1 MSLKNIKEGVFILIS
16 ENIIHFDKKYFQK
29 NMNRCAMHM
38 CIHTLNSTYDL
49 RGSNFNIA
57 KW

>member
-1 MSLKNIKEGVFILIS
+1 MSLKKHKGRCFILIS

-29 NMNRCAMHM
+29 NMNRYAMHM